1 MGKLKTLAQSIALSL
16 ALLPLWT
23 LVGDGIFW
31 VNGVLMTIAV
41 VLTILSGIDF
51 VVTELRGARA
61 KRKDA

>member
-1 MGKLKTLAQSIALSL
+1 
-16 ALLPLWT
+16 
-23 LVGDGIFW
+23 